1 MLTSFDKDT
10 LVYWSYF
17 LAAEFGRTAPTCEML
32 AAFMDIGDGG
42 PGISTTVL
50 ITQRLEKRG
59 LIQVDRYQRA
69 RVVTIMSTGK
79 STAEP
84 HCKTPHW
91 RTMRAA

>member
-1 MLTSFDKDT
+1 MLTSFDKDA
-10 LVYWSYF
+10 LVYWAYF
-17 LAAEFGRTAPTCEML
+17 LAAEFGRPAPTCEQLSAM
-32 AAFMDIGDGG
+32 MDVGDGG
-42 PGISTTVL
+42 PAITTTVL

-69 RVVTIMSTGK
+69 RVVHIVSTGK

-84 HCKTPHW
+84 TCKTPHW